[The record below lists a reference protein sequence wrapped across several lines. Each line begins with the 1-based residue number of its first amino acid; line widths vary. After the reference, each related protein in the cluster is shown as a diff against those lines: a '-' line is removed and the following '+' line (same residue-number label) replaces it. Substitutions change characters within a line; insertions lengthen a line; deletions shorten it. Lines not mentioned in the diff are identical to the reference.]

1 MSAQPCQE
9 HRCLT
14 DVVARYAATIPGTAA
29 VIHANERISYAELWT
44 DVLRMAQWLRN
55 SGVRAGDLAGIT
67 VRHEY
72 NHLLVSL
79 ALIELG
85 CSQACLAT
93 SDPISARILTARR
106 LKVRWHV
113 VEGDSAVVP
122 DAGAIVLDPPAVVA
136 TAIPEGRCD
145 IPVAAR
151 EESLVIF
158 ASSGSTGKPKL
169 MPFRQRNLLAR
180 RYERS
185 VPPRVVLV
193 LSSIENNAPKG
204 RAFIDLLFGATTVLS
219 STLRNSDI
227 LQTCARHAVT
237 EIQMFTHSAEALL
250 VQAEALPGPFPVLDH
265 IRIDL
270 AGSTVSP
277 SLFARCIRV
286 LSSQTNIRYG
296 STEVGTATVASAVD
310 RTADEDSVGPPLPGV
325 ELQIVSPADQVL
337 PAGTPGIIRMRT
349 PMMVQSYF
357 DDEIANRRHFRD
369 GWFYPGDEGVVSSD
383 GRLAF
388 LGRSNDLMILGG
400 TNVFAAE
407 IEEVAKLF
415 PGVNEAVA
423 FAVRS
428 PAYGDIPILAIADSD
443 GVTEAAL
450 LAFCREQL
458 GLRAPKQVVRLASI
472 PRTEMGK
479 PKRNELSA
487 DFERR
492 LASNPSRPT
501 RP

>member
-1 MSAQPCQE
+1 MGAQPGE
-9 HRCLT
+9 EDRCLT
-14 DVVARYAATIPGTAA
+14 DLVARYAATTPDTAA
-29 VIHANERISYAELWT
+29 VIHANERISYATLWA
-44 DVLRMAQWLRN
+44 DALRMAQWLGG

-85 CSQACLAT
+85 CSQVCLAT
-93 SDPISARILTARR
+93 SDPISARILTAQR

-113 VEGDSAVVP
+113 VETDFPVIPEVN
-122 DAGAIVLDPPAVVA
+122 AIVLDPLAVAA
-136 TAIPEGRCD
+136 TASPERRD
-145 IPVAAR
+145 FPVAAR
-151 EESLVIF
+151 EESMVIF

-180 RYERS
+180 RYERP
-185 VPPRVVLV
+185 VPPRVALV

-204 RAFIDLLFGATTVLS
+204 RVFIDLLFGATTVMS

-227 LQTCARHAVT
+227 LQACARHTVT

-265 IRIDL
+265 VRIDL

-277 SLFARCIRV
+277 SLFARCVRV
-286 LSSQTNIRYG
+286 LSSHTNIRYG
-296 STEVGTATVASAVD
+296 STEVGTATVADAVD
-310 RTADEDSVGPPLPGV
+310 RAADGDSVGPPLPGV
-325 ELQIVSPADQVL
+325 KVQVVSPADQVL
-337 PAGTPGIIRMRT
+337 PDGTPGIIRIRT
-349 PMMVQSYF
+349 PMMVQGYI
-357 DDEIANRRHFRD
+357 DDETASRRHFRD
-369 GWFYPGDEGVVSSD
+369 GWFYPGDEGLVSSD
-383 GRLAF
+383 GRLIF
-388 LGRSNDLMILGG
+388 LGRSDDMMILSG

-423 FAVRS
+423 FAIRS
-428 PAYGDIPILAIADSD
+428 PAHGDIPILAIVGSE
-443 GVTEAAL
+443 GVMEAEL

-458 GLRAPKQVVRLASI
+458 GLRAPKSVARLASI

-479 PKRNELSA
+479 PKRNEMSA
-487 DFERR
+487 NFERL
-492 LASNPSRPT
+492 LASNHSRQT
-501 RP
+501 RA

>member
-9 HRCLT
+9 PRCLT
-14 DVVARYAATIPGTAA
+14 DMVAGYAATTPDTAA
-29 VIHANERISYAELWT
+29 VIHASERISYARLWT
-44 DVLRMAQWLRN
+44 DVLQMGQWLRN

-79 ALIELG
+79 ALMELG

-93 SDPISARILTARR
+93 NDPISARILTARR

-113 VEGDSAVVP
+113 VEADFPVVP
-122 DAGAIVLDPPAVVA
+122 DASAIVLDPMAVAA

-145 IPVAAR
+145 SAVAAR

-180 RYERS
+180 RHERS

-193 LSSIENNAPKG
+193 LSSVENNAPKG
-204 RAFIDLLFGATTVLS
+204 RAFIDFLFGATTVLS

-227 LQTCARHAVT
+227 LQTCARHGVT

-250 VQAEALPGPFPVLDH
+250 VQAEALAGPFPVLDH
-265 IRIDL
+265 VRIDL

-296 STEVGTATVASAVD
+296 STEVGTATVARAVD
-310 RTADEDSVGPPLPGV
+310 RTADENSVGPPLPGV
-325 ELQIVSPADQVL
+325 ELQVVSPADQVL

-349 PMMVQSYF
+349 PMMVHGYI
-357 DDEIANRRHFRD
+357 DDETANRRHFRD
-369 GWFYPGDEGVVSSD
+369 GWFYPGDEGRVSSD

-388 LGRSNDLMILGG
+388 FGRSDDMMVLNG

-415 PGVNEAVA
+415 PGVNDVVA
-423 FAVRS
+423 FAARS
-428 PAYGDIPILAIADSD
+428 PAHGDIPILAIAGSD
-443 GVTEAAL
+443 GVAEAEL
-450 LAFCREQL
+450 LAFCRERL
-458 GLRAPKQVVRLASI
+458 GLRAPKQVTRLASI

-492 LASNPSRPT
+492 LASNHSLRT
-501 RP
+501 